1 MKKFIVEFLRRGAI
15 ASGIGPIVLAV
26 VYLILQ
32 KTAALQMLTVREV
45 SIGILS
51 LTALAFVAGGMN
63 AIYQI
68 EQLPL
73 LVAILIHGAVLY
85 FGYLSVY
92 LMNDWLEWGYEHI
105 MIFSLIFIAGYL
117 VIWAIIYAI
126 TKKKTNELNKM
137 LKKRQR

>member
-92 LMNDWLEWGYEHI
+92 LLNDWLERGYEHI

-126 TKKKTNELNKM
+126 IKKKTNELNKM